1 MIVLTLAIGNWVAFP
16 ALLSTLVFS
25 AILKDTNQTM
35 QTVSGIIKLHT
46 AFFFLNVV
54 EQMEDPSADP
64 SSPSYQ
70 ISPECES
77 KVLTTDIEAEQD
89 ARAQLRDVF
98 LRSIFASCNKPAC
111 FLMHEKTQV
120 EAIFVAT
127 DINIENFQ
135 VSELQTP
142 MGVVNEALLRS
153 SDVLSFTID
162 LEKK

>member
-1 MIVLTLAIGNWVAFP
+1 
-16 ALLSTLVFS
+16 
-25 AILKDTNQTM
+25 
-35 QTVSGIIKLHT
+35 
-46 AFFFLNVV
+46 
-54 EQMEDPSADP
+54 MEDPSADP

-142 MGVVNEALLRS
+142 MGVLNEALLRS